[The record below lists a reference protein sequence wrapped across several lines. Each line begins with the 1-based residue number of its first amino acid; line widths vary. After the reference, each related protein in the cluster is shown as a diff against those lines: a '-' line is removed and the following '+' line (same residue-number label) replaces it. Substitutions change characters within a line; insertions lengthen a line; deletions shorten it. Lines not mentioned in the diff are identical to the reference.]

1 MKKRVYV
8 VVLLL
13 ITLLLTGCK
22 LNQNDG
28 KERLYLSNNY
38 YNSDGKYIE
47 VSNEELLDKQDETYV
62 LFTYNNYCNLS
73 VPCDQIFEVFMKK
86 YKIDF
91 LSIPYEDFKETTLHD
106 TVLYA
111 PSVIIVSEGK
121 IIAYLDAESDEDLIR
136 YTDANEFEKWLDKY
150 VYFRSKK

>member
-1 MKKRVYV
+1 MKIKKITVF
-8 VVLLL
+8 L
-13 ITLLLTGCK
+13 IIVLLLTGCK
-22 LNQNDG
+22 LNQDDG
-28 KERLYLSNNY
+28 KERLYLSEKY
-38 YNSDGKYIE
+38 YNSDGKYIDISRE
-47 VSNEELLDKQDETYV
+47 DLLDKEDETYI

-106 TVLYA
+106 TIEYA
-111 PSVIIVSEGK
+111 PSVIVIDKGE

-136 YTDANEFEKWLDKY
+136 YTDAKKIKKWLDEY
-150 VYFRSKK
+150 VYFSSKK

>member
-1 MKKRVYV
+1 MKIKKITVF
-8 VVLLL
+8 L
-13 ITLLLTGCK
+13 IIVLLLTGCK
-22 LNQNDG
+22 LNQDDG
-28 KERLYLSNNY
+28 KERLYLSEKY
-38 YNSDGKYIE
+38 YNSDGKYIDISSE
-47 VSNEELLDKQDETYV
+47 DLLDKEDETYI

-106 TVLYA
+106 TIEYA
-111 PSVIIVSEGK
+111 PSVIVIDKGE

-136 YTDANEFEKWLDKY
+136 YTDANG
-150 VYFRSKK
+150 